1 MQPGGRPPAGP
12 PGAAA
17 PGRRSRLNRWRRR
30 PITQPLEARARARL
44 EAVGAVMK
52 TILICAAILLL
63 MPIVKQLL
71 VFGLARLLGR
81 AVGQAALNQQPDTIR
96 LSPAGAHAWKNA
108 QGAITFATPLCDRG
122 FQDAGTYTIAEM
134 PGVIVRL
141 LAKPEEHFYAAIYEH
156 PQVGQWID
164 LVTLYQD
171 QTSSTFTTAKP
182 TGLAPRPGHPSI
194 HAPGAGPLALYAR
207 ARAERAKQVM
217 LPATPAKAVQ
227 DFERAYAES
236 IAWRKHRGISAC
248 EVAEVA
254 KAA

>member
-1 MQPGGRPPAGP
+1 
-12 PGAAA
+12 
-17 PGRRSRLNRWRRR
+17 
-30 PITQPLEARARARL
+30 
-44 EAVGAVMK
+44 MK
-52 TILICAAILLL
+52 TILICAGILLL

-71 VFGLARLLGR
+71 VHGLARLIGR
-81 AVGQAALNQQPDTIR
+81 AVGQVALNQQPDTIQ
-96 LSPAGAHAWKNA
+96 LKPANAHAWKNGQA
-108 QGAITFATPLCDRG
+108 AANFASPLADRG
-122 FQDAGTYTIAEM
+122 FQDAGTYTVAEM
-134 PGVIVRL
+134 PGMVVRL

-156 PQVGQWID
+156 PQVGQWMD

-171 QTSSTFTTAKP
+171 GTSATFTTSKP

-194 HAPGAGPLALYAR
+194 HAPGAGPLAIYAR

-217 LPATPAKAVQ
+217 MPATPMNAVH